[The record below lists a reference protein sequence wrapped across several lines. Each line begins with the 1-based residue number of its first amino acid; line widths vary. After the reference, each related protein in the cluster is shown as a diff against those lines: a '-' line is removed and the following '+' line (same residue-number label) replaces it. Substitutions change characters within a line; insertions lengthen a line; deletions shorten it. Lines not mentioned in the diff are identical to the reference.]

1 MGFKN
6 NSGRVSLILDF
17 FGERNEP
24 LRIIISV
31 SSCHHFRARMLG
43 ETLSRNEA
51 EAIASRVV
59 SCYTARIR
67 IGERLKKVKK
77 KKKKKRME
85 NSRVNI
91 EADER
96 QQVPRTHTHRER
108 TDLWLAGLLYSSS
121 YKNMEVELT
130 LGARPTLHHP
140 PHLGFCYR
148 PELRCN
154 TLRFSSVPRPECISS

>member
-1 MGFKN
+1 
-6 NSGRVSLILDF
+6 
-17 FGERNEP
+17 
-24 LRIIISV
+24 
-31 SSCHHFRARMLG
+31 MLG

-96 QQVPRTHTHRER
+96 QQVPRTHTHTQSER
-108 TDLWLAGLLYSSS
+108 IYGWLVRCTRRRIRIWKSS
-121 YKNMEVELT
+121 
-130 LGARPTLHHP
+130 
-140 PHLGFCYR
+140 
-148 PELRCN
+148 
-154 TLRFSSVPRPECISS
+154 